1 MVFAKRVEPLEA
13 RLRVFCMT
21 DDKEDKTLEYQEH
34 FTEVAKSRDVEV
46 LEGKPQYTE
55 FAGNLVPVTKSGE
68 QLHIQ
73 FKAFRENRLPFNVR
87 VKDQHADTVGR
98 ALFMREPRVA
108 KGEQPQQPICILNIV
123 LPEQIYAE
131 NIEERGELKHFTEL
145 SSFYRTGIDRSN
157 LSDIRIVDI
166 SNLLGEDWIRLAP
179 ELGITEQEVSEI
191 IAENPTS
198 TPRQAQSMLQN
209 YILRKDSN
217 RTVLETSLR
226 SIKRDDIIKKCLRL
240 SSYMEKPRQPA
251 ASSSRKGTSL
261 DNGYEETD
269 HMKDSE
275 SVEELAARER
285 EELKY
290 SAEEKIVEDSDGE
303 EEEEA
308 VVKRSVAE
316 RREQITKRLSIERPI
331 PASTQQKEIV
341 QEVVELKRRSLIED
355 KKAMHEEE
363 IIMHAPTDNII
374 KSATIPEPVIK
385 LKSGKKEEVDV
396 SKSDFDKELQ
406 DKFKTT
412 IKDVESFEH
421 KVSDEFIATAP
432 PAQRLD
438 EKVQLDSAVTEKP
451 FKEDKDTFAVNTAKT
466 ETITAQI
473 PQDSRQHID
482 VTRKFIEQESYEGPV
497 SSNTERQQPKVQKRE
512 TASKIPSRIPHKTAD
527 LREHADV
534 TKKFLEQES
543 YEEPVGIAEHQPK
556 VVKRETVSATAQI
569 PHETGDL
576 REHAEVTKKFLEQE
590 SYEEPIG
597 IVERQQPKVQ
607 KRETAS
613 KIPSRIPQHEA
624 GDPREHVDVTR
635 KFIEQESIEGP
646 VSIIEQQ
653 QPKVE
658 KRETVTATPT
668 GITKT
673 TTITAQIPLES
684 GDLLEH
690 AEVTRKFLEQEGFEG
705 PMSIIDVHQHQQQ
718 QPKVEKHQTL
728 TTITTDTTSSTKN
741 FLDNEVMAHSEPVT
755 TVTKNVVEEQD
766 GPVKTITTTTT
777 TTTSREWTE
786 PIELDADALKAFG
799 DGDHVVRTTVRITKD
814 TLPTDNDDEFY
825 KTIQEKITKKMSQ
838 DFTTHKDD
846 IIADGEY

>member
-1 MVFAKRVEPLEA
+1 MAKFVVFAKRVDPSEA

-21 DDKEDKTLEYQEH
+21 DDKEEKTLEYQEH

-68 QLHIQ
+68 QLQIQ

-123 LPEQIYAE
+123 LPEQIYADSADDS
-131 NIEERGELKHFTEL
+131 RDLKHFAEL
-145 SSFYRTGIDRSN
+145 SSFYRTGIDRTN
-157 LSDIRIVDI
+157 LGDIRIVDI

-179 ELGITEQEVSEI
+179 ELGITEVEVSEI

-240 SSYMEKPRQPA
+240 SSYVEKPKTSGSA
-251 ASSSRKGTSL
+251 RKGTSL

-269 HMKDSE
+269 IMKDSE

-303 EEEEA
+303 SQEDE

-341 QEVVELKRRSLIED
+341 QEVAEIKRRSLIED
-355 KKAMHEEE
+355 KKALHEEE
-363 IIMHAPTDNII
+363 IILQAPTDNII

-385 LKSGKKEEVDV
+385 LKSGVKDEIDV

-406 DKFKTT
+406 DKLKTT

-421 KVSDEFIATAP
+421 KVSEGLTASAP
-432 PAQRLD
+432 PIE
-438 EKVQLDSAVTEKP
+438 EKVQIDSAVTEKP
-451 FKEDKDTFAVNTAKT
+451 FKEDTDAFIVTSTKT
-466 ETITAQI
+466 ETIEKVTPHQI
-473 PQDSRQHID
+473 
-482 VTRKFIEQESYEGPV
+482 
-497 SSNTERQQPKVQKRE
+497 
-512 TASKIPSRIPHKTAD
+512 
-527 LREHADV
+527 ADV
-534 TKKFLEQES
+534 IEVNKQFLEQENAFF
-543 YEEPVGIAEHQPK
+543 EQPVP
-556 VVKRETVSATAQI
+556 
-569 PHETGDL
+569 
-576 REHAEVTKKFLEQE
+576 
-590 SYEEPIG
+590 
-597 IVERQQPKVQ
+597 
-607 KRETAS
+607 
-613 KIPSRIPQHEA
+613 
-624 GDPREHVDVTR
+624 
-635 KFIEQESIEGP
+635 
-646 VSIIEQQ
+646 
-653 QPKVE
+653 E
-658 KRETVTATPT
+658 KRQIVTS
-668 GITKT
+668 T
-673 TTITAQIPLES
+673 TTE
-684 GDLLEH
+684 
-690 AEVTRKFLEQEGFEG
+690 
-705 PMSIIDVHQHQQQ
+705 
-718 QPKVEKHQTL
+718 
-728 TTITTDTTSSTKN
+728 TTTKATKN
-741 FLDNEVMAHSEPVT
+741 FLDNEISVHSEPKALVT
-755 TVTKNVVEEQD
+755 TQVVEEQD

-777 TTTSREWTE
+777 LTREWSE
-786 PIELDADALKAFG
+786 PVVIETKPSI
-799 DGDHVVRTTVRITKD
+799 VTSTVHITKD
-814 TLPTDNDDEFY
+814 LLPGNDDDEFY
-825 KTIQEKITKKMSQ
+825 RTIEEKITKKMSQ
-838 DFTTHKDD
+838 DFTIHQDD
-846 IIADGEY
+846 NIADGKKKIFRPI